1 MIPYAIA
8 LARRL
13 ARRQLVEQTGRTHPI
28 PEGGA
33 KAGAG
38 VEAGVGA
45 GAGAVETK
53 GVASLPFTPPIY
65 PSPVLVTPQS

>member
-8 LARRL
+8 LARH
-13 ARRQLVEQTGRTHPI
+13 QLVEQTGRTHPI

-45 GAGAVETK
+45 EAGAVETK
-53 GVASLPFTPPIY
+53 GVASLPFTPPRY
-65 PSPVLVTPQS
+65 W